1 MSVFIRK
8 TLGPRLLFGRVASI
22 SSIVL
27 ADGGLRQLC
36 KDLCAA
42 VVCAKEDLLVDLNSE
57 FPVDFQSTLYEVH
70 CVIGEFLMSSE
81 VTLEVVAVDDSPSVL
96 AQFKQL
102 VSGINGVK
110 VVGTAKDGLE
120 AIALLRDTKADLVV
134 MDIVMPRMDG
144 LTALRTLRVS
154 NPGIRVAMLSSVAGS
169 RSRAEEAFRL
179 GAVQVLTKPVDPVKL
194 RELLAA
200 ERAAKASAGG

>member
-1 MSVFIRK
+1 
-8 TLGPRLLFGRVASI
+8 
-22 SSIVL
+22 
-27 ADGGLRQLC
+27 
-36 KDLCAA
+36 
-42 VVCAKEDLLVDLNSE
+42 
-57 FPVDFQSTLYEVH
+57 
-70 CVIGEFLMSSE
+70 MSSE

-102 VSGINGVK
+102 VSGINGVE

-200 ERAAKASAGG
+200 ERTAKASAGG

>member
-1 MSVFIRK
+1 
-8 TLGPRLLFGRVASI
+8 
-22 SSIVL
+22 
-27 ADGGLRQLC
+27 
-36 KDLCAA
+36 
-42 VVCAKEDLLVDLNSE
+42 
-57 FPVDFQSTLYEVH
+57 
-70 CVIGEFLMSSE
+70 MSSE
-81 VTLEVVAVDDSPSVL
+81 VTLEVVAVDESPSVL

-102 VSGINGVK
+102 VSGINGVE

>member
-1 MSVFIRK
+1 
-8 TLGPRLLFGRVASI
+8 
-22 SSIVL
+22 
-27 ADGGLRQLC
+27 
-36 KDLCAA
+36 
-42 VVCAKEDLLVDLNSE
+42 
-57 FPVDFQSTLYEVH
+57 
-70 CVIGEFLMSSE
+70 MSSE

-194 RELLAA
+194 RELLMA

>member
-1 MSVFIRK
+1 
-8 TLGPRLLFGRVASI
+8 
-22 SSIVL
+22 
-27 ADGGLRQLC
+27 
-36 KDLCAA
+36 
-42 VVCAKEDLLVDLNSE
+42 
-57 FPVDFQSTLYEVH
+57 
-70 CVIGEFLMSSE
+70 MSSE

-102 VSGINGVK
+102 VSGINGVE

-154 NPGIRVAMLSSVAGS
+154 NPHPGCDAL
-169 RSRAEEAFRL
+169 
-179 GAVQVLTKPVDPVKL
+179 VQL
-194 RELLAA
+194 RGLAQ
-200 ERAAKASAGG
+200 G

>member
-1 MSVFIRK
+1 
-8 TLGPRLLFGRVASI
+8 
-22 SSIVL
+22 
-27 ADGGLRQLC
+27 
-36 KDLCAA
+36 
-42 VVCAKEDLLVDLNSE
+42 
-57 FPVDFQSTLYEVH
+57 
-70 CVIGEFLMSSE
+70 MSSE

-102 VSGINGVK
+102 VSGISGVE

>member
-1 MSVFIRK
+1 
-8 TLGPRLLFGRVASI
+8 
-22 SSIVL
+22 
-27 ADGGLRQLC
+27 
-36 KDLCAA
+36 
-42 VVCAKEDLLVDLNSE
+42 
-57 FPVDFQSTLYEVH
+57 
-70 CVIGEFLMSSE
+70 MSSE

>member
-1 MSVFIRK
+1 
-8 TLGPRLLFGRVASI
+8 
-22 SSIVL
+22 
-27 ADGGLRQLC
+27 
-36 KDLCAA
+36 
-42 VVCAKEDLLVDLNSE
+42 
-57 FPVDFQSTLYEVH
+57 
-70 CVIGEFLMSSE
+70 MSSE

-154 NPGIRVAMLSSVAGS
+154 IRGFGWRLSSV
-169 RSRAEEAFRL
+169 
-179 GAVQVLTKPVDPVKL
+179 
-194 RELLAA
+194 
-200 ERAAKASAGG
+200 

>member
-1 MSVFIRK
+1 
-8 TLGPRLLFGRVASI
+8 
-22 SSIVL
+22 
-27 ADGGLRQLC
+27 
-36 KDLCAA
+36 
-42 VVCAKEDLLVDLNSE
+42 
-57 FPVDFQSTLYEVH
+57 
-70 CVIGEFLMSSE
+70 MSSE

-102 VSGINGVK
+102 VSGINGVE

>member
-1 MSVFIRK
+1 M
-8 TLGPRLLFGRVASI
+8 
-22 SSIVL
+22 
-27 ADGGLRQLC
+27 
-36 KDLCAA
+36 
-42 VVCAKEDLLVDLNSE
+42 
-57 FPVDFQSTLYEVH
+57 
-70 CVIGEFLMSSE
+70 
-81 VTLEVVAVDDSPSVL
+81 DDSPSVL

>member
-1 MSVFIRK
+1 MDLIAMLKLQITHRSCASSQPSLDFSGSAHGAGGCK
-8 TLGPRLLFGRVASI
+8 LFAIHS
-22 SSIVL
+22 
-27 ADGGLRQLC
+27 
-36 KDLCAA
+36 AA
-42 VVCAKEDLLVDLNSE
+42 ENC
-57 FPVDFQSTLYEVH
+57 
-70 CVIGEFLMSSE
+70 
-81 VTLEVVAVDDSPSVL
+81 
-96 AQFKQL
+96 
-102 VSGINGVK
+102 
-110 VVGTAKDGLE
+110 
-120 AIALLRDTKADLVV
+120 ADLVV

>member
-1 MSVFIRK
+1 
-8 TLGPRLLFGRVASI
+8 
-22 SSIVL
+22 
-27 ADGGLRQLC
+27 
-36 KDLCAA
+36 
-42 VVCAKEDLLVDLNSE
+42 
-57 FPVDFQSTLYEVH
+57 
-70 CVIGEFLMSSE
+70 MSSE

-102 VSGINGVK
+102 VSGLNGVE

>member
-1 MSVFIRK
+1 
-8 TLGPRLLFGRVASI
+8 
-22 SSIVL
+22 
-27 ADGGLRQLC
+27 
-36 KDLCAA
+36 
-42 VVCAKEDLLVDLNSE
+42 
-57 FPVDFQSTLYEVH
+57 
-70 CVIGEFLMSSE
+70 MSSE

-102 VSGINGVK
+102 VSGINGVE
-110 VVGTAKDGLE
+110 VVGTAKGGLE

>member
-1 MSVFIRK
+1 MPLSFVPNRI
-8 TLGPRLLFGRVASI
+8 
-22 SSIVL
+22 
-27 ADGGLRQLC
+27 
-36 KDLCAA
+36 
-42 VVCAKEDLLVDLNSE
+42 LLVDLNSE
-57 FPVDFQSTLYEVH
+57 FPVDFQSALYEVH

>member
-1 MSVFIRK
+1 MVI
-8 TLGPRLLFGRVASI
+8 
-22 SSIVL
+22 
-27 ADGGLRQLC
+27 
-36 KDLCAA
+36 
-42 VVCAKEDLLVDLNSE
+42 LLVDLNSD
-57 FPVDFQSTLYEVH
+57 FPVHFQKHSTELLLNW
-70 CVIGEFLMSSE
+70 EFLMSSE

-102 VSGINGVK
+102 VSGINGVE

>member
-1 MSVFIRK
+1 
-8 TLGPRLLFGRVASI
+8 
-22 SSIVL
+22 
-27 ADGGLRQLC
+27 
-36 KDLCAA
+36 
-42 VVCAKEDLLVDLNSE
+42 
-57 FPVDFQSTLYEVH
+57 
-70 CVIGEFLMSSE
+70 MSSE

-194 RELLAA
+194 RESCSRL
-200 ERAAKASAGG
+200 SAQLRLPQEGENAMAVKFFGQFLVQEGVVTVDQLREGLELMDRRNRGFSGDRTEKGYLSQSQVEQLTEIENATYKTK